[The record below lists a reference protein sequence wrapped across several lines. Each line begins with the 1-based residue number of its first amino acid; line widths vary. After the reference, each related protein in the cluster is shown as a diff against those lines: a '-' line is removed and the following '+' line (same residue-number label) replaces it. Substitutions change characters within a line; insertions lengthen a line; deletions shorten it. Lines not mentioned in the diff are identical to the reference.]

1 MLCSLADLMINIFA
15 MESALLRSQKYG
27 RLAAESLRKK
37 TENVLAMTTVFV
49 QEAMERVESLAKLA
63 LAALETGDGLQ
74 MQLSVL
80 KKLMRAPISDTVAL
94 KRTIAARV
102 INSEHYVV

>member
-15 MESALLRSQKYG
+15 MESALLRSQKIWKASRG
-27 RLAAESLRKK
+27 VASEK